1 MGFETVQPL
10 LGERGRPPMEESDV
24 TDAGRIVLKGKTAL
38 SLHLLQLIQCLEAAI
53 GNPLI

>member
-1 MGFETVQPL
+1 MPVRL
-10 LGERGRPPMEESDV
+10 HRSNSL
-24 TDAGRIVLKGKTAL
+24 RIAWVLKGKTAL

>member
-1 MGFETVQPL
+1 MGFETVQSL